1 MKSPLFKI
9 PERTMEEVREFA
21 EQNQELVRSELLQ
34 SYQIRAIKI
43 IGDMEDERR
52 EHLEESSREINLKIN
67 TLIKPN

>member
-1 MKSPLFKI
+1 MKSPLYKI

-21 EQNQELVRSELLQ
+21 EQNLELVEAELLQ

-52 EHLEESSREINLKIN
+52 DGLNETIRKLKLRLDQFPKN
-67 TLIKPN
+67 